1 MNRAGM
7 CILRVGICLVL
18 NTFTLSA
25 DTVVIHF
32 TGLPANTEHGTFNG
46 FASGTING
54 TFVDDLI
61 CDDWDHITYVPSGTL
76 QYQVS
81 YLDTLQYVR
90 FGNLWGGGPD
100 IKRYRT
106 AAILVQG
113 VIDHPDRTAD
123 YQYALWE
130 LFSNSTPVYPSAH
143 QLLQDAQNVVN
154 GDISAYTSLF
164 ASFRIFTPTGDSAGN
179 QEFLQIHPTPEP
191 SAILLLVTAIALT
204 FAGLARRRPQRKP
217 E

>member
-7 CILRVGICLVL
+7 LRVGICLL
-18 NTFTLSA
+18 LFTLTLCA
-25 DTVVIHF
+25 DTVVIHY
-32 TGLPANTEHGTFNG
+32 TGLPTNTEHGTFNG
-46 FASGTING
+46 FVSGTIDG
-54 TFVDDLI
+54 TFFDDLI
-61 CDDWDHITYVPSGTL
+61 CDDWDHVTYVPSGLL

-81 YLDTLQYVR
+81 SLDTLQYVR
-90 FGNLWGGGPD
+90 FTNLWGGGPD
-100 IKRYRT
+100 INRYRT
-106 AAILVQG
+106 AAILVKG

-130 LFSNSTPVYPSAH
+130 LFSYSTPFYPSAH
-143 QLLQDAQNVVN
+143 QLLLDAQSVVN
-154 GDISAYTSLF
+154 GDVSAYASLF
-164 ASFRIFTPTGDSAGN
+164 ASFRIFTPIGDSAGN